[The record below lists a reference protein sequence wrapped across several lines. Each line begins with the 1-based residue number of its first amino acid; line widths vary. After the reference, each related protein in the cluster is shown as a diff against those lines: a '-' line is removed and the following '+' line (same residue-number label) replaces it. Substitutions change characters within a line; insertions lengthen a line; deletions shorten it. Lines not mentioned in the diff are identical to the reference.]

1 MSAIGHASKTIDIN
15 CEGTDPVSVA
25 FTCDGKQIVS
35 GERYS
40 STSRGLFRRFQLG
53 ENLNQSAGLLA
64 DVWDGFDI
72 GVTSKDGQWVVSI
85 GGKKVVVRNTAT
97 NEVVKVDQ
105 QDSVVHAIDVSPDS
119 TRFALG
125 LEDKTVRIFSMT
137 GKRLLDPLQHD
148 NTIFGVKFC
157 PHGTR
162 LATATFGGVVWA
174 WDARTGAQL
183 VRSHVD
189 SNFVYGS
196 ADTPAQYFSPL
207 GWSNNGQRI
216 FVVSTGR
223 IIAVDLR
230 DTPQWYPKSVPASNE
245 PRFCSRATNGRFIAC
260 AAGGTL
266 SFWDTTSSYG
276 QIGPTITFQD
286 SIHSIALSPDDSHLA
301 CGRGDKKITV
311 YSLRDILPL
320 HVILDPTTRLPLMSV
335 SDAAFKPWLQHTLP
349 QAVWMLSKDMEGS
362 DYHDPYDPIH
372 HAIANYALVQACI
385 GSWHMAV
392 QHADRSLAMQPSA
405 IGHIAKARG
414 LLGQG
419 QQELAFEAF
428 DLAFRDCKADET
440 RFLLL
445 IKAIF
450 MFISEKREYAIARV
464 NDLITV
470 ADDSEKYDY
479 LQVLANMHLM
489 QGNTELTMQSFERA
503 QSLSFFRRGFHLV
516 TILLIFG
523 RSFEELDIIVRRPL
537 RETTTE

>member
-1 MSAIGHASKTIDIN
+1 
-15 CEGTDPVSVA
+15 
-25 FTCDGKQIVS
+25 
-35 GERYS
+35 
-40 STSRGLFRRFQLG
+40 
-53 ENLNQSAGLLA
+53 
-64 DVWDGFDI
+64 
-72 GVTSKDGQWVVSI
+72 
-85 GGKKVVVRNTAT
+85 
-97 NEVVKVDQ
+97 
-105 QDSVVHAIDVSPDS
+105 
-119 TRFALG
+119 
-125 LEDKTVRIFSMT
+125 MT

-162 LATATFGGVVWA
+162 LATTTFRDVWA
-174 WDARTGAQL
+174 WDARTGTQL
-183 VRSHVD
+183 VRSRVD

-196 ADTPAQYFSPL
+196 ADNPTQYFSPL

-216 FVVSTGR
+216 FVVSSGS

-230 DTPQWYPKSVPASNE
+230 RPDNMPQWYPKPVPASNE
-245 PRFCSRATNGRFIAC
+245 PRFCSLATNGRFIAC

-266 SFWDTTSSYG
+266 SFWETTSSYG
-276 QIGPTITFQD
+276 QIGLTITFQD
-286 SIHSIALSPDDSHLA
+286 SIHSIALSPDNSHLA

-320 HVILDPTTRLPLMSV
+320 HVILDPTTCLPVMSM

-349 QAVWMLSKDMEGS
+349 QAVWMLSQDMRGS
-362 DYHDPYDPIH
+362 NYHARYHPNH
-372 HAIANYALVQACI
+372 HAVANYALVQACI
-385 GSWHMAV
+385 GSWDMTV
-392 QHADRSLAMQPSA
+392 QHANESLAMQPSA

-450 MFISEKREYAIARV
+450 MFISGKREYAIARV

>member
-1 MSAIGHASKTIDIN
+1 GHASKTIDID
-15 CEGTDPVSVA
+15 CGGADPVSVA

-35 GERYS
+35 GERH
-40 STSRGLFRRFQLG
+40 STRTGRFRRFQLG
-53 ENLNQSAGLLA
+53 ENLNKSAGLL
-64 DVWDGFDI
+64 VNVHDGFDT
-72 GVTSKDGQWVVSI
+72 GVTSKDGQWVVSVKE
-85 GGKKVVVRNTAT
+85 KKVVVRNTAT
-97 NEVVKVDQ
+97 NEVVKVDE

-162 LATATFGGVVWA
+162 LATTTFGDVWA

-183 VRSHVD
+183 VRSRVD

-196 ADTPAQYFSPL
+196 ADNPTQYFSPL

-216 FVVSTGR
+216 FVISSGR

-230 DTPQWYPKSVPASNE
+230 RPANTPQWYPKSVPASNE
-245 PRFCSRATNGRFIAC
+245 PRFCSLATNGRFIAC

-266 SFWDTTSSYG
+266 SFWETTSSYG

-335 SDAAFKPWLQHTLP
+335 NDAAFTVLCRLLP
-349 QAVWMLSKDMEGS
+349 LGAF
-362 DYHDPYDPIH
+362 
-372 HAIANYALVQACI
+372 I
-385 GSWHMAV
+385 G
-392 QHADRSLAMQPSA
+392 
-405 IGHIAKARG
+405 
-414 LLGQG
+414 
-419 QQELAFEAF
+419 
-428 DLAFRDCKADET
+428 
-440 RFLLL
+440 
-445 IKAIF
+445 
-450 MFISEKREYAIARV
+450 
-464 NDLITV
+464 
-470 ADDSEKYDY
+470 
-479 LQVLANMHLM
+479 
-489 QGNTELTMQSFERA
+489 
-503 QSLSFFRRGFHLV
+503 
-516 TILLIFG
+516 
-523 RSFEELDIIVRRPL
+523 
-537 RETTTE
+537 